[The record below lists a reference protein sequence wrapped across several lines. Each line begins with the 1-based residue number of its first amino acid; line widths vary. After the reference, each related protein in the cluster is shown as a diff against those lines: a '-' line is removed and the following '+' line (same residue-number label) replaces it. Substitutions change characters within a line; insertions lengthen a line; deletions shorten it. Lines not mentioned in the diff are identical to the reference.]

1 MNKAELVEAL
11 AKSTG
16 YQKTAVN
23 EILSGFVDLVGKT
36 VKKGDSVQLVGLG
49 TFKRVARK
57 ARAGVNPMTG
67 AKIKIPARK
76 TIKFTASANLKKL

>member
-1 MNKAELVEAL
+1 MNKAELVEAI
-11 AKSTG
+11 AKATG

-23 EILSGFVDLVGKT
+23 EILSEFVGLTGKT
-36 VKKGDSVQLVGLG
+36 VKKGDTVQLVGLG

-57 ARAGVNPMTG
+57 ARVGVNPATG
-67 AKIKIPARK
+67 AKLKIPARK